1 MWVSI
6 GILILFLLIGLIA
19 GLVRGLKRSSLHL
32 LFLVVSVVVSFF
44 ITKPITK
51 AILGITIPIDGQNYT
66 ISEYIIS
73 MIQTNFDISQFETAT
88 EFLERLPNAIV
99 SPIMFILLTLVV
111 FLIFDIIYLIVA
123 RLAFGKKKKDFE
135 KTKPYRAYGGIIG
148 MVEGFLFLFV
158 LFAPLTSLTK
168 TYEELVQLPPAQTQ
182 TLEVNAEEGEELT
195 PENSKMK
202 SIAETLNEMIPPE
215 VSEIILAYNDSVV
228 GKIAGA
234 GGLDNALFDGLSNFE
249 IDGEKI
255 ELRKEILTVADVY
268 DEVAV
273 VYNSVIDQNYISIDL
288 TNLKANLEKFLNN
301 GLFKT
306 VISDTINDIVVNF
319 ETLKEE
325 LNLQELPQIAQD
337 IINDLYTRFTSVDFD
352 AYEYLKHDILSIVD
366 VADELFKSG
375 LISEFENINKED
387 MLTSVLNLI
396 SDNSLSIKKIAQN
409 VLQLNLVDDTF
420 ETLGEF
426 ASEAI
431 SENLQ
436 NDQGLEIALNT
447 NIENKEQMID
457 DILQAVD
464 DFISINEKVDISAM
478 MQAENPIEYLSNLN
492 DLENVLTQ
500 LGTTLDNVRT
510 LEIIVLPANGE
521 TRPNDV
527 YVLDNILTLYD
538 FNLLGDEVY
547 LTPEDET
554 TTKLDTY
561 TKFVNF
567 VKTPILELQK
577 IDLSNLGEGGDFDV
591 LLDSVL
597 TGLEENPNL
606 LSDMLLPIYQLKV
619 LNLNE
624 LFNQLV
630 DQLGSEEN
638 TNGLISIDK
647 IKEDAAV
654 AEKNGVMVWD
664 EELKYLG
671 EVLISLNKGS
681 VGVDNQTYLKAL
693 LSGTTEM
700 EDVLNA
706 MIEDNVLSETLDPV
720 FSARA
725 FEGLTN
731 QIFDMID
738 QSISE
743 ITRVQPD
750 TSLTNLK
757 SEKAEVIEI
766 ISNLLS
772 TVTGDTE
779 LTLEQLGIILDEL
792 KVNAYNDGAKDGV
805 FNEIFANIIWYMT
818 GENITQNP
826 SYETDPTNDFFKDVK
841 GYLGVSGAEGY
852 YTYASYEQ
860 TLSELDGVIDFAA
873 ALADSVSDITLSNET
888 IVDYVANI
896 KGVIDGMTDKS
907 EEEIVE
913 TINNLKHLIDT
924 SESRDGL
931 LSSEDKQQYGD
942 SIKIA
947 IETAY
952 GTDSEIGTA
961 LKLLFDVA

>member
-6 GILILFLLIGLIA
+6 GILVLFLLIGLIA

-44 ITKPITK
+44 ITKPITN

-73 MIQTNFDISQFETAT
+73 TIQTNFDISQFETAT

-182 TLEVNAEEGEELT
+182 TLEVNANENGEET
-195 PENSKMK
+195 TESNKMK
-202 SIAETLNEMIPPE
+202 SIAESLSEVIPPE
-215 VSEIILAYNDSVV
+215 VSEGILAYNESVV

-255 ELRKEILTVADVY
+255 EFRKEILTAADVY
-268 DEVAV
+268 DDFVV
-273 VYNSVIDQNYISIDL
+273 VYNSAVDKNYVSVDL
-288 TNLKANLEKFLNN
+288 TILKTNLEKFLNN

-306 VISDTINDIVVNF
+306 VVSDTINDFIVNF

-325 LNLQELPQIAQD
+325 LNLQDIPQIAQD

-352 AYEYLKHDILSIVD
+352 AYEYLKHDILSVVD

-375 LISEFENINKED
+375 LISDFENINTED

-396 SDNSLSIKKIAQN
+396 SENSLSIKNIAQD

-426 ASEAI
+426 ASETI
-431 SENLQ
+431 SENLK

-447 NIENKEQMID
+447 NIEDKEQMID

-478 MQAENPIEYLSNLN
+478 MQAENPIEYLSNLD

-500 LGTTLDNVRT
+500 LGTTLDNIRT

-547 LTPEDET
+547 LTPEAET
-554 TTKLDTY
+554 TTKLDAY
-561 TKFVNF
+561 TKFINF
-567 VKTPILELQK
+567 VKTPILELQN
-577 IDLSNLGEGGDFDV
+577 IDLSNLGEGGDFDI

-606 LSDMLLPIYQLKV
+606 LSDMLLPIYQLNA

-630 DQLGSEEN
+630 DQIGSEEN

-647 IKEDAAV
+647 VKEDVAV

-681 VGVDNQTYLKAL
+681 VGADNQTYLKAL

-743 ITRVQPD
+743 ITGVQPD
-750 TSLTNLK
+750 TFLTNLK
-757 SEKAEVIEI
+757 SEKTEVIEI

-779 LTLEQLGIILDEL
+779 LTLEQLGSILDKL

-826 SYETDPTNDFFKDVK
+826 SYDVAPTNDFYQDVK

-860 TLSELDGVIDFAA
+860 TLSELDGVIDFAT
-873 ALADSVSDITLSNET
+873 ALADSVKDITLSNET
-888 IVDYVANI
+888 IVDYVTNI

-924 SESRDGL
+924 SESRDGM
-931 LSSEDKQQYGD
+931 LSPEDKEQYGD
-942 SIKIA
+942 SIKLA

-952 GTDSEIGTA
+952 GAESEIGTA